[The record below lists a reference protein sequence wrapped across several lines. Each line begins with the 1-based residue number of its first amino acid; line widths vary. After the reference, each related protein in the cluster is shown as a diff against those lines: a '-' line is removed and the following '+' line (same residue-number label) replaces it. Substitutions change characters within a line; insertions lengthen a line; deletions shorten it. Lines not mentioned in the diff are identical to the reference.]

1 MIKTQGKKRSRGR
14 PPKFNGVEELQ
25 VKIEDYFASCWKQ
38 KIDASGNP
46 LFLRNRKGLKTSTMI
61 TVQTQPYTIT
71 GLAVF
76 LGVDRDT
83 LMNYEAK
90 SEFFGTIKRAKQ
102 RCEAYAEEQL
112 FIGKNVVGA
121 IFNLK
126 NNYGWRDKIETEHS
140 GNLIWREE
148 PPR

>member
-1 MIKTQGKKRSRGR
+1 MKKSSDKKYVLGR
-14 PPKFNGVEELQ
+14 PPKFKSVKELE
-25 VKIEDYFASCWKQ
+25 VKIDNYFNSCWTQ
-38 KIDASGNP
+38 KIDPSGN
-46 LFLRNRKGLKTSTMI
+46 LMFLRDRKGLKTDTPI

-76 LGVDRDT
+76 LSVDRDT
-83 LMNYEAK
+83 LMNYQAK

-112 FIGKNVVGA
+112 FIGRNVAGA

-126 NNYGWRDKIETEHS
+126 NNYGWKDKMETEHS

-148 PPR
+148 PPL

>member
-1 MIKTQGKKRSRGR
+1 MKKTSSKKRFRGR
-14 PPKFNGVEELQ
+14 PPKFHSVDELEM
-25 VKIEDYFASCWKQ
+25 KIDEYFTSCWTQ
-38 KIDASGNP
+38 KVDPIGNP
-46 LFLRNRKGLKTSTMI
+46 IFLRNRNGSKTNTPIMLQSK
-61 TVQTQPYTIT
+61 PYTIT

-83 LMNYEAK
+83 LSNYEAK
-90 SEFFGTIKRAKQ
+90 IDYFGTIKRAKQ
-102 RCEAYAEEQL
+102 RCEEYAEEQL

-126 NNYGWRDKIETEHS
+126 NNYGWKDKVETEHS

-148 PPR
+148 PPK

>member
-1 MIKTQGKKRSRGR
+1 MNKTSGKKHSRGR
-14 PPKFNGVEELQ
+14 PPKFKSVDELE
-25 VKIEDYFASCWKQ
+25 VKIEAYFNSCWTQ
-38 KIDASGNP
+38 KIDHSGNP
-46 LFLRNRKGLKTSTMI
+46 LYLRNRKGLKTNTPI
-61 TVQTQPYTIT
+61 NIQTQPYTIT

-83 LMNYEAK
+83 LMNYQAK

-126 NNYGWRDKIETEHS
+126 NNYGWKDKVETEHS
-140 GNLIWREE
+140 GNLNWREE
-148 PPR
+148 PPK